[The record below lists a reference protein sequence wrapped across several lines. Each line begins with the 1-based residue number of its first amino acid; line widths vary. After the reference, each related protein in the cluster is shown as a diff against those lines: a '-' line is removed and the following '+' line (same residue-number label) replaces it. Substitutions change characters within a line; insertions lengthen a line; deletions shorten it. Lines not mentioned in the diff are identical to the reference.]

1 MTAATV
7 TEVVIALVVAS
18 ALFLLWVFA
27 VVRLFTD
34 TLSVSAKLAWFVVLL
49 LFAPIAIPVY
59 LILRHRRHTGS
70 HPA

>member
-7 TEVVIALVVAS
+7 TEVVIALVLAG

-27 VVRLFTD
+27 LVRLFTD

-49 LFAPIAIPVY
+49 LIAPVAIPVY
-59 LILRHRRHTGS
+59 LVLRHRRHAGS
-70 HPA
+70 QPG